1 MLRFKIF
8 GLVIFLFNYLNAQI
22 SHPTLKDFNLKGKV
36 YQCIQQSEYGSETYE
51 FDLEGR
57 LLRLSTL
64 LDQNRREEIRFIY
77 KNDTL
82 DQKWIEVYQD
92 NSLLKDMSY
101 VFHFDYRENKV
112 IEWTIRL
119 DEESVSKTTY
129 SYDDRSRLLNR
140 LLSDGIEEER
150 YDYQYIE
157 TKDSTVTRIFK
168 DNELVERKWIKKA
181 ASDLKEQS
189 ITEEW
194 SQGILLRKNSVEKN
208 QDAQIIKEE
217 LIDYVIQ
224 SDTITTNSQ
233 KQLAYAYDE
242 NGNINSIVTSNG
254 LISKRQNYI
263 YQYDNHTPSN
273 WVKRIEIPS
282 NKYINRIIT
291 YHTEP

>member
-8 GLVIFLFNYLNAQI
+8 GLVIFLFNYLSAQI

-101 VFHFDYRENKV
+101 VSHFDYRENKV

-168 DNELVERKWIKKA
+168 DNELVERKWIKKM

-194 SQGILLRKNSVEKN
+194 SQGILLRKNSIEKN

-233 KQLAYAYDE
+233 KQLAYAYDQ

>member
-8 GLVIFLFNYLNAQI
+8 GLVIFLFNHLNAQI

-101 VFHFDYRENKV
+101 VFHFEYRENKV

-168 DNELVERKWIKKA
+168 DNELVARKWIKKT

-194 SQGILLRKNSVEKN
+194 SQGILLRKNSIEKN

-224 SDTITTNSQ
+224 SDTITINSQ
-233 KQLAYAYDE
+233 KQLAYAYDK

>member
-8 GLVIFLFNYLNAQI
+8 GLVIFLFNWLNAQI
-22 SHPTLKDFNLKGKV
+22 NHPTLKDFDLKGRV
-36 YQCIQQSEYGSETYE
+36 YQCVQQSEYGSETYE
-51 FDLEGR
+51 FDKEGR

-64 LDQNRREEIRFIY
+64 LDQNRREEIRFLY

-92 NSLLKDMSY
+92 NSLIKDMSY

-112 IEWTIRL
+112 IEWIIRL

-129 SYDDRSRLLNR
+129 SYDNRSRLLNR

-150 YDYQYIE
+150 YDYQYVE
-157 TKDSTVTRIFK
+157 TRDSTVTRIFK
-168 DNELVERKWIKKA
+168 NNELVERSWIKKM
-181 ASDLKEQS
+181 ASDHKEQS

-194 SQGILLRKNSVEKN
+194 SQGILLRKSAIEKN
-208 QDAQIIKEE
+208 QYAQIIKEE

-224 SDTITTNSQ
+224 SDTITTTSQ

-291 YHTEP
+291 YHKEP

>member
-8 GLVIFLFNYLNAQI
+8 GLVIFLFNYLSAQI

-64 LDQNRREEIRFIY
+64 LDQNRREEILFIY

-194 SQGILLRKNSVEKN
+194 SQGILLRKNSIEKN
-208 QDAQIIKEE
+208 QVAQIIKEE

-224 SDTITTNSQ
+224 NDTITTNSQ

>member
-8 GLVIFLFNYLNAQI
+8 SLVIFLFNCLSAQI
-22 SHPTLKDFNLKGKV
+22 NHPTLKDFNLKGRV
-36 YQCIQQSEYGSETYE
+36 YQCTQQSEYGSETYE
-51 FDLEGR
+51 FDKKGR

-64 LDQNRREEIRFIY
+64 LDQNRREEIRFVY

-92 NSLLKDMSY
+92 NSLIKDMSY

-150 YDYQYIE
+150 YDYQYVE
-157 TKDSTVTRIFK
+157 TRDSTVTRIFK
-168 DNELVERKWIKKA
+168 NNKLVERTWIRKM

-194 SQGILLRKNSVEKN
+194 SRGILLRKNSIEKN
-208 QDAQIIKEE
+208 QNAQIIKEE
-217 LIDYVIQ
+217 LTDYVIQ
-224 SDTITTNSQ
+224 SDSITTTSK
-233 KQLAYAYDE
+233 KQLTYAYDE

>member
-8 GLVIFLFNYLNAQI
+8 GLVIFLFNWLNAQI
-22 SHPTLKDFNLKGKV
+22 NHPTLKDFDLKGRV
-36 YQCIQQSEYGSETYE
+36 YQCVQQSEYGSETYE
-51 FDLEGR
+51 FDKEGR

-64 LDQNRREEIRFIY
+64 LDQNRREEIRFLY

-92 NSLLKDMSY
+92 NSLIKDMSY

-129 SYDDRSRLLNR
+129 SYDNRSRLLNR

-150 YDYQYIE
+150 YDYQYVE
-157 TKDSTVTRIFK
+157 TRDSTVTRIFK
-168 DNELVERKWIKKA
+168 NNELVERSWIKKI

-194 SQGILLRKNSVEKN
+194 SQGILLSKSAIEKN
-208 QDAQIIKEE
+208 QNAQIIKEE

-224 SDTITTNSQ
+224 SDTITTTSQ

-254 LISKRQNYI
+254 IISKRQNYI

>member
-8 GLVIFLFNYLNAQI
+8 GLVIFLFNCISAQI
-22 SHPTLKDFNLKGKV
+22 NHPTVNDFNLKGRV
-36 YQCIQQSEYGSETYE
+36 YKCIQQSEYGSETYE
-51 FDLEGR
+51 FDKEGR

-64 LDQNRREEIRFIY
+64 LDQNRREEVRFIY
-77 KNDTL
+77 QNDTL

-92 NSLLKDMSY
+92 NSLKKDMSY
-101 VFHFDYRENKV
+101 VFHFDYRENTV

-140 LLSDGIEEER
+140 LLSDGMEEER
-150 YDYQYIE
+150 YDYQYVE

-168 DNELVERKWIKKA
+168 NNELVKRKWIKNMV
-181 ASDLKEQS
+181 SGSKEQS
-189 ITEEW
+189 VVEEW
-194 SQGILLRKNSVEKN
+194 SKGILLRKNAIEKN
-208 QDAQIIKEE
+208 QNAQTIKEE
-217 LIDYVIQ
+217 LVDYVIQ
-224 SDTITTNSQ
+224 SDTITTSSH

-254 LISKRQNYI
+254 LVSKRQNYI

-291 YHTEP
+291 YYTEP

>member
-8 GLVIFLFNYLNAQI
+8 GLVIFLFNCISAQI
-22 SHPTLKDFNLKGKV
+22 NHPTVNDFNLKGRV
-36 YQCIQQSEYGSETYE
+36 YKCIQQSEYGSETYE
-51 FDLEGR
+51 FDKEGR

-64 LDQNRREEIRFIY
+64 LDQNRREEVRFIY
-77 KNDTL
+77 QNDTL

-92 NSLLKDMSY
+92 NSLKKDMSY
-101 VFHFDYRENKV
+101 VFHFDYRENTV

-129 SYDDRSRLLNR
+129 NYDDRSRLLNR
-140 LLSDGIEEER
+140 LLSDGMEEER
-150 YDYQYIE
+150 YDYQYVE

-168 DNELVERKWIKKA
+168 NNELVERTWIKNM

-189 ITEEW
+189 VVEEW
-194 SQGILLRKNSVEKN
+194 SKGILLRKNAIEKN
-208 QDAQIIKEE
+208 QNAQTIKEE
-217 LIDYVIQ
+217 LVDYVIQ
-224 SDTITTNSQ
+224 SDTITTSSH

-254 LISKRQNYI
+254 LVSKRQNYI

-291 YHTEP
+291 YYTEP

>member
-8 GLVIFLFNYLNAQI
+8 GLVIFLFNWLNAQI
-22 SHPTLKDFNLKGKV
+22 NHPTLKDFDLKGRV
-36 YQCIQQSEYGSETYE
+36 YQCVQQSEYGSETYE
-51 FDLEGR
+51 FDKEGR

-64 LDQNRREEIRFIY
+64 LDQNRREEIRFLY

-92 NSLLKDMSY
+92 NSLIKDMSY

-112 IEWTIRL
+112 IEWIIRL

-129 SYDDRSRLLNR
+129 SYDNRSRLLNR
-140 LLSDGIEEER
+140 LLSGGIEEER
-150 YDYQYIE
+150 YDYQYVE
-157 TKDSTVTRIFK
+157 TRDSTVTRIFK
-168 DNELVERKWIKKA
+168 NNEMVERSWIKKM

-194 SQGILLRKNSVEKN
+194 SQGILLSKSAIEKN
-208 QDAQIIKEE
+208 QYAQIIKEE

-224 SDTITTNSQ
+224 SDTITTTSQ

>member
-8 GLVIFLFNYLNAQI
+8 GLVIFLFNHLNAQI

-168 DNELVERKWIKKA
+168 DNELVERKWIKKM

-194 SQGILLRKNSVEKN
+194 SQGILLRKNSIEKN

-233 KQLAYAYDE
+233 KQLAYAYDQ

>member
-8 GLVIFLFNYLNAQI
+8 GLVIFLFNYLSAQI

-129 SYDDRSRLLNR
+129 SYDGRSRLLNR

-168 DNELVERKWIKKA
+168 DNELVERKWIKKT

>member
-8 GLVIFLFNYLNAQI
+8 GLIIFLFNCLNAQI
-22 SHPTLKDFNLKGKV
+22 NHPTLKDFDLKGRV

-51 FDLEGR
+51 FDKEGR
-57 LLRLSTL
+57 LHRLSTL

-92 NSLLKDMSY
+92 NSLIKDMSY

-140 LLSDGIEEER
+140 SLSDGIEEER
-150 YDYQYIE
+150 YDYQYVE
-157 TKDSTVTRIFK
+157 TRDSTVTRIFK
-168 DNELVERKWIKKA
+168 DNELVERRWIKKA
-181 ASDLKEQS
+181 SSDLKEQS

-194 SQGILLRKNSVEKN
+194 SQGTLLRKNSIEKN
-208 QDAQIIKEE
+208 QSTQIIKEE

-224 SDTITTNSQ
+224 SDTITTTSQ
-233 KQLAYAYDE
+233 KQLVYAYDE
-242 NGNINSIVTSNG
+242 NGNINSIVNSNG
-254 LISKRQNYI
+254 LVSKRQNYI

>member
-1 MLRFKIF
+1 MLRFIIF
-8 GLVIFLFNYLNAQI
+8 GLFVFLFNCVSAQI
-22 SHPTLKDFNLKGKV
+22 NHPTVKDFNLKGSV

-51 FDLEGR
+51 FDKEGR

-92 NSLLKDMSY
+92 NTLLKDMSY

-129 SYDDRSRLLNR
+129 YYDDRSRLLNR
-140 LLSDGIEEER
+140 LLSNGIEEER
-150 YDYQYIE
+150 YDYQYVE
-157 TKDSTVTRIFK
+157 TSDSTVTRIFK
-168 DNELVERKWIKKA
+168 NNQLVERRWIKKM
-181 ASDLKEQS
+181 ASNTKEQS

-194 SQGILLRKNSVEKN
+194 SQGILLRKNLIERN
-208 QDAQIIKEE
+208 QNAEISKEE
-217 LIDYVIQ
+217 FIDYVIQ
-224 SDTITTNSQ
+224 SDTITSTSQ
-233 KQLAYAYDE
+233 KQLIYAYDE
-242 NGNINSIVTSNG
+242 NVNISSIVTSND

-263 YQYDNHTPSN
+263 YQYDNHTPPN

-291 YHTEP
+291 YHTKP

>member
-8 GLVIFLFNYLNAQI
+8 GLVIFLFNCLNAQI
-22 SHPTLKDFNLKGKV
+22 NHPTLKDFDLKGRV

-51 FDLEGR
+51 FDKEGR

-92 NSLLKDMSY
+92 NSLIKDMSY

-129 SYDDRSRLLNR
+129 SYDDRSRLLNQ
-140 LLSDGIEEER
+140 LLSDGTEEER
-150 YDYQYIE
+150 YDYQYVE
-157 TKDSTVTRIFK
+157 TRDSTVTRIFK
-168 DNELVERKWIKKA
+168 NNELVERSWIKKM

-194 SQGILLRKNSVEKN
+194 SQGILLRKSAIEKN
-208 QDAQIIKEE
+208 QNAQTIKEE

-224 SDTITTNSQ
+224 SDTITTTSQ
-233 KQLAYAYDE
+233 KQLVYAYDE
-242 NGNINSIVTSNG
+242 NGNINSIITSNG

-282 NKYINRIIT
+282 NKYINRIIN

>member
-8 GLVIFLFNYLNAQI
+8 GLVIFLFNCISAQVN
-22 SHPTLKDFNLKGKV
+22 HPTLKDFNLKGRVDK
-36 YQCIQQSEYGSETYE
+36 CIQQSEYGSETYE
-51 FDLEGR
+51 FDKEGR
-57 LLRLSTL
+57 LLRLSSL
-64 LDQNRREEIRFIY
+64 LDQNKREEIRFIY
-77 KNDTL
+77 KNDKL

-92 NSLLKDMSY
+92 NSLEKDMSY
-101 VFHFDYRENKV
+101 VFHFDYKENKV

-129 SYDDRSRLLNR
+129 YYDDQLKLLNR

-150 YDYQYIE
+150 YDYQYLE
-157 TKDSTVTRIFK
+157 TRDSTVTRTFK
-168 DNELVERKWIKKA
+168 NNELVERTWIKKMT
-181 ASDLKEQS
+181 SDSIEQS
-189 ITEEW
+189 FTEEW
-194 SQGILLRKNSVEKN
+194 SQGILLRKNSIEKN
-208 QDAQIIKEE
+208 QNAQIIKEE
-217 LIDYVIQ
+217 LIDYIIQ
-224 SDTITTNSQ
+224 SDTITSTSQ
-233 KQLAYAYDE
+233 RQLTYAYDE
-242 NGNINSIVTSNG
+242 NGNINNIVTSNG

>member
-8 GLVIFLFNYLNAQI
+8 GLVILLFNYLSAQI

-194 SQGILLRKNSVEKN
+194 SQGILLRKNSIEKN

-224 SDTITTNSQ
+224 SDTITTNLQ
-233 KQLAYAYDE
+233 KQFAYAYDE

>member
-8 GLVIFLFNYLNAQI
+8 GLVIFLFNCLSAQI
-22 SHPTLKDFNLKGKV
+22 NHPTLKDFDLKGRV

-51 FDLEGR
+51 FDKEGR

-92 NSLLKDMSY
+92 NSLLKHLSY
-101 VFHFDYRENKV
+101 VFHFDYGENKV

-150 YDYQYIE
+150 YDYQYVE
-157 TKDSTVTRIFK
+157 TRDSTVTRIFK
-168 DNELVERKWIKKA
+168 NNELVERTWIKKM

-194 SQGILLRKNSVEKN
+194 SQGILLRRNAIEKN
-208 QDAQIIKEE
+208 QNAQIIKEE
-217 LIDYVIQ
+217 LIDYLIQ
-224 SDTITTNSQ
+224 SDTIITTSQ
-233 KQLAYAYDE
+233 KLLAYAYDE
-242 NGNINSIVTSNG
+242 NGNISRIVASNG
-254 LISKRQNYI
+254 LTSKRQNYI

-273 WVKRIEIPS
+273 WVKRIETPS

>member
-8 GLVIFLFNYLNAQI
+8 GLVIFLFNYLSAQI

-168 DNELVERKWIKKA
+168 DNELVERSWIKKT

-194 SQGILLRKNSVEKN
+194 SQGILLRKNSIDKN

-273 WVKRIEIPS
+273 WVKKIEIPS

-291 YHTEP
+291 YHKEP

>member
-8 GLVIFLFNYLNAQI
+8 GLVILFFNCISAQI
-22 SHPTLKDFNLKGKV
+22 NHPTLKDFNLKGTV

-51 FDLEGR
+51 FDKAGR

-92 NSLLKDMSY
+92 NSLKKDMSY

-129 SYDDRSRLLNR
+129 YYDDQSRLLNR

-150 YDYQYIE
+150 YDYQYLE
-157 TKDSTVTRIFK
+157 TRDSTVTRTFK
-168 DNELVERKWIKKA
+168 NNELVERSWIREM
-181 ASDLKEQS
+181 ASGSKEQFV
-189 ITEEW
+189 TEEW
-194 SQGILLRKNSVEKN
+194 SQGKLLRKNSIEKN
-208 QDAQIIKEE
+208 QNAQIMKEE
-217 LIDYVIQ
+217 LVDYVIQ
-224 SDTITTNSQ
+224 SDTITTTSQ
-233 KQLAYAYDE
+233 RQLTYAYDE
-242 NGNINSIVTSNG
+242 KGNINSIVTSNG

-273 WVKRIEIPS
+273 WVKRIELPS

>member
-8 GLVIFLFNYLNAQI
+8 GLVIFLFNCLSAQI
-22 SHPTLKDFNLKGKV
+22 NHPTLKDFDLKGRV

-51 FDLEGR
+51 FDKEGR

-82 DQKWIEVYQD
+82 AQKWIEVYQD
-92 NSLLKDMSY
+92 NSLLKHLSY
-101 VFHFDYRENKV
+101 VFHFDYGENKV

-119 DEESVSKTTY
+119 DEESVAKTTY

-150 YDYQYIE
+150 YDYQYVE
-157 TKDSTVTRIFK
+157 TRDSTVTRIFK
-168 DNELVERKWIKKA
+168 NNELVERTWIKKM

-194 SQGILLRKNSVEKN
+194 SQGILLRRNAIEKN
-208 QDAQIIKEE
+208 QNAQIIKEE
-217 LIDYVIQ
+217 LIDYLIQ
-224 SDTITTNSQ
+224 SDTIITTSQ
-233 KQLAYAYDE
+233 KLLAYAYDE
-242 NGNINSIVTSNG
+242 NGNISRIVASNG
-254 LISKRQNYI
+254 LTSKRQNYI

-273 WVKRIEIPS
+273 WVKRIETPS

>member
-8 GLVIFLFNYLNAQI
+8 GLVIFLFNCLNAQI
-22 SHPTLKDFNLKGKV
+22 NPPTLKDFDLKGRV

-51 FDLEGR
+51 FDKEGR
-57 LLRLSTL
+57 LHRLSTL

-77 KNDTL
+77 KNDRL

-129 SYDDRSRLLNR
+129 SYDDRSRLINR

-150 YDYQYIE
+150 YDYQYVE

-168 DNELVERKWIKKA
+168 NNELIERTWIKKM
-181 ASDLKEQS
+181 ASDLKEQF

-194 SQGILLRKNSVEKN
+194 SQGILLDRKSV
-208 QDAQIIKEE
+208 
-217 LIDYVIQ
+217 V
-224 SDTITTNSQ
+224 
-233 KQLAYAYDE
+233 
-242 NGNINSIVTSNG
+242 
-254 LISKRQNYI
+254 
-263 YQYDNHTPSN
+263 
-273 WVKRIEIPS
+273 
-282 NKYINRIIT
+282 
-291 YHTEP
+291 

>member
-8 GLVIFLFNYLNAQI
+8 GLVIFLFNCLNAQI
-22 SHPTLKDFNLKGKV
+22 NHPTLKDFDLKGRV
-36 YQCIQQSEYGSETYE
+36 YQCVQQSEYGSETYE
-51 FDLEGR
+51 FDKEGR

-64 LDQNRREEIRFIY
+64 LDQNRREEIRFLY

-92 NSLLKDMSY
+92 NSLIKDMSY
-101 VFHFDYRENKV
+101 VSHFDYRENKV

-129 SYDDRSRLLNR
+129 SYDNRSRLLNR

-150 YDYQYIE
+150 YDYQYVE
-157 TKDSTVTRIFK
+157 TRDSTVTRIFK
-168 DNELVERKWIKKA
+168 NNELVERSWIKKM

-194 SQGILLRKNSVEKN
+194 SQGILLSKSAIEKN
-208 QDAQIIKEE
+208 QYAQIIKEE

-224 SDTITTNSQ
+224 SDTITTTSQ

>member
-8 GLVIFLFNYLNAQI
+8 GLVIFLFNCLNAQI
-22 SHPTLKDFNLKGKV
+22 NHPTLKDFDLKGRV

-51 FDLEGR
+51 FDKEGR

-92 NSLLKDMSY
+92 NSLIKDMSY

-129 SYDDRSRLLNR
+129 SYDDRSRLLNQ
-140 LLSDGIEEER
+140 LLSDGTEEER
-150 YDYQYIE
+150 YDYQYVE
-157 TKDSTVTRIFK
+157 TRDSTVTRIFK
-168 DNELVERKWIKKA
+168 NNELVERSWIKKM

-194 SQGILLRKNSVEKN
+194 SQGILLSKSAIEKN
-208 QDAQIIKEE
+208 QYAQIIKEE

-224 SDTITTNSQ
+224 SDTITTTSQ

>member
-8 GLVIFLFNYLNAQI
+8 GLVIFLFNCISAQI
-22 SHPTLKDFNLKGKV
+22 NHPTVNDFNLKGRV
-36 YQCIQQSEYGSETYE
+36 YKCIQQSEYGSETYE
-51 FDLEGR
+51 FDKEGR

-77 KNDTL
+77 QNDTL

-92 NSLLKDMSY
+92 NSLKKDISY
-101 VFHFDYRENKV
+101 VFHFDYRENTV

-129 SYDDRSRLLNR
+129 NYDDRSRLLNR
-140 LLSDGIEEER
+140 LLSDGMEEER
-150 YDYQYIE
+150 YDYQYVE

-168 DNELVERKWIKKA
+168 NNELVERIWIKNM

-189 ITEEW
+189 VVEEW
-194 SQGILLRKNSVEKN
+194 SKGILLRKNAIEKN
-208 QDAQIIKEE
+208 QNAQTIKEE
-217 LIDYVIQ
+217 LVDYVIQ
-224 SDTITTNSQ
+224 SDTITTSSH

-254 LISKRQNYI
+254 LVSKRQNYI

-291 YHTEP
+291 YYTEP

>member
-8 GLVIFLFNYLNAQI
+8 GLVIFIFNYLSAQI

-64 LDQNRREEIRFIY
+64 LDHNRREEIRFIY

-194 SQGILLRKNSVEKN
+194 SQGILLRKNSIEKN

-224 SDTITTNSQ
+224 SDTINTNSQ

>member
-8 GLVIFLFNYLNAQI
+8 GLVIFLFNCLNAQI
-22 SHPTLKDFNLKGKV
+22 NHPTLKDFDLKGRV

-51 FDLEGR
+51 FDKEGR

-92 NSLLKDMSY
+92 NSLIKDMSY

-129 SYDDRSRLLNR
+129 SYDNRSRLLNQ
-140 LLSDGIEEER
+140 LLSDGTEEER
-150 YDYQYIE
+150 YDYQYVE
-157 TKDSTVTRIFK
+157 TRDSTVTRIFK
-168 DNELVERKWIKKA
+168 NNELVERSWIKKM

-194 SQGILLRKNSVEKN
+194 SQGILLRKSAIEKN
-208 QDAQIIKEE
+208 QNAQTIKEE

-224 SDTITTNSQ
+224 SDTITTTSQ
-233 KQLAYAYDE
+233 KQLVYAYDE
-242 NGNINSIVTSNG
+242 NGNINSIITSNG

-282 NKYINRIIT
+282 NKYINRIIN

>member
-8 GLVIFLFNYLNAQI
+8 GLVIFLFNYLSAQI
-22 SHPTLKDFNLKGKV
+22 SHPTIKDFNLKGKV

-273 WVKRIEIPS
+273 WVKKIEIPS

-291 YHTEP
+291 YHKEP

>member
-8 GLVIFLFNYLNAQI
+8 GFVLFLFNCISAQI
-22 SHPTLKDFNLKGKV
+22 NHPTLNDFNLKGKV
-36 YQCIQQSEYGSETYE
+36 YKCIQQSEYGSETYE
-51 FDLEGR
+51 FDKEGR

-64 LDQNRREEIRFIY
+64 LDQNTREEIRFIY

-82 DQKWIEVYQD
+82 DQKWIELYQN
-92 NSLLKDMSY
+92 NSLKKDMSY

-119 DEESVSKTTY
+119 DEESVSKTIY
-129 SYDDRSRLLNR
+129 HYDDQSRLLNR

-150 YDYQYIE
+150 YDYQYVE
-157 TKDSTVTRIFK
+157 TRDSTVTRIFK
-168 DNELVERKWIKKA
+168 NNELVERTWIKKM

-194 SQGILLRKNSVEKN
+194 SQGILLRKNAIEKN
-208 QDAQIIKEE
+208 QNAQVIKEE
-217 LIDYVIQ
+217 LTDYVLQ
-224 SDTITTNSQ
+224 SDTIITTLQ
-233 KQLAYAYDE
+233 KQLTYAYDE
-242 NGNINSIVTSNG
+242 NGNISSIVTSNG
-254 LISKRQNYI
+254 LITKRQNYI

>member
-8 GLVIFLFNYLNAQI
+8 GLVIFLFNWLNAQI
-22 SHPTLKDFNLKGKV
+22 NHPTLKDFDLKGRV
-36 YQCIQQSEYGSETYE
+36 YQCVQQSEYGSETYE
-51 FDLEGR
+51 FDKEGR

-64 LDQNRREEIRFIY
+64 LDQNRREEIRFLY

-92 NSLLKDMSY
+92 NSLIKDMSY

-112 IEWTIRL
+112 IEWIIRL

-129 SYDDRSRLLNR
+129 SYDNRSRLLNR
-140 LLSDGIEEER
+140 LLSGGIEEER
-150 YDYQYIE
+150 YDYQYVE
-157 TKDSTVTRIFK
+157 TRDSTVTRIFK
-168 DNELVERKWIKKA
+168 NNELVERSWIKKM

-194 SQGILLRKNSVEKN
+194 SQGILLSKSAIEKN
-208 QDAQIIKEE
+208 QYAQIIKEE

-224 SDTITTNSQ
+224 SDTITTTSQ

>member
-8 GLVIFLFNYLNAQI
+8 GLVIFLFNYLSAQI

-168 DNELVERKWIKKA
+168 DNELVERKWIKKM

-194 SQGILLRKNSVEKN
+194 SQGILLRKNSIEKN

-224 SDTITTNSQ
+224 SDTITINSQ
-233 KQLAYAYDE
+233 KQLAYAYDK

>member
-1 MLRFKIF
+1 MLRFNIF
-8 GLVIFLFNYLNAQI
+8 GFVLFLCNCISAQI
-22 SHPTLKDFNLKGKV
+22 NPPTLKDFDLKGRV
-36 YQCIQQSEYGSETYE
+36 YKCIQQSEYGSETYE
-51 FDLEGR
+51 FDKEGR

-129 SYDDRSRLLNR
+129 SYDNRSRLLNR
-140 LLSDGIEEER
+140 LLSDAMEEER

-157 TKDSTVTRIFK
+157 TRDSTVTRIFK
-168 DNELVERKWIKKA
+168 DNELVERRWIKKT

-194 SQGILLRKNSVEKN
+194 SQGTLLRKNSIEKN
-208 QDAQIIKEE
+208 QSTQIIKEE

-224 SDTITTNSQ
+224 SDTITTTSQ

-254 LISKRQNYI
+254 LTSKRQNYI

>member
-8 GLVIFLFNYLNAQI
+8 GLVIFLFNWLNAQI
-22 SHPTLKDFNLKGKV
+22 NHPTLKDFDLKGRV
-36 YQCIQQSEYGSETYE
+36 YQCVQQSEYGSETYE
-51 FDLEGR
+51 FDKEGR

-64 LDQNRREEIRFIY
+64 LDQNRREEIRFLY

-92 NSLLKDMSY
+92 NSLIKDMSY

-112 IEWTIRL
+112 IEWIIRL

-129 SYDDRSRLLNR
+129 SYDNRSRLLNR

-150 YDYQYIE
+150 YDYQYVE
-157 TKDSTVTRIFK
+157 TRDSTVTRIFK
-168 DNELVERKWIKKA
+168 NNEMVERSWIKKM

-194 SQGILLRKNSVEKN
+194 SQGILLSKSAIEKN
-208 QDAQIIKEE
+208 QYAQIIKEE

-224 SDTITTNSQ
+224 SDTITTTSQ

-254 LISKRQNYI
+254 IISKRQNYI

>member
-8 GLVIFLFNYLNAQI
+8 GLVIFLFNCLNAQI
-22 SHPTLKDFNLKGKV
+22 NHPTLKDFDLKGRV

-51 FDLEGR
+51 FDKEGR
-57 LLRLSTL
+57 LIRLSTL
-64 LDQNRREEIRFIY
+64 LDQNRREEIRFLY

-92 NSLLKDMSY
+92 NSLIKDMSY

-129 SYDDRSRLLNR
+129 SYDNRSRLLNR

-150 YDYQYIE
+150 YDYQYVE
-157 TKDSTVTRIFK
+157 TRDSTVTRIFK
-168 DNELVERKWIKKA
+168 NNELVERSWIKKM

-194 SQGILLRKNSVEKN
+194 SQGILLSKSTIEKN
-208 QDAQIIKEE
+208 QYAQIIKEE

-224 SDTITTNSQ
+224 SDTITTTSQ

-263 YQYDNHTPSN
+263 YQYDNHTQSN

>member
-8 GLVIFLFNYLNAQI
+8 GLVIFLFNCLHAQI
-22 SHPTLKDFNLKGKV
+22 NHPTLKDFDLKGRV

-51 FDLEGR
+51 FDKEGR
-57 LLRLSTL
+57 LLRLSTQ
-64 LDQNRREEIRFIY
+64 LDQNRREEIRFLY

-92 NSLLKDMSY
+92 NSLIKDMSY

-119 DEESVSKTTY
+119 DEESVSKIIY
-129 SYDDRSRLLNR
+129 SYDNRSRLLNR

-150 YDYQYIE
+150 YDYQYVE
-157 TKDSTVTRIFK
+157 TRDSTVTRIFK
-168 DNELVERKWIKKA
+168 NNELVERSWIKKI

-194 SQGILLRKNSVEKN
+194 SQGILLSKSAIEKN
-208 QDAQIIKEE
+208 QNAQIIKEE

-224 SDTITTNSQ
+224 SDTITTTSQ

-273 WVKRIEIPS
+273 WVKRIELPS

>member
-8 GLVIFLFNYLNAQI
+8 GLVIFLFNYLSAQI

-119 DEESVSKTTY
+119 DEERVSKTTY

-140 LLSDGIEEER
+140 LLSDGIDEER

-168 DNELVERKWIKKA
+168 DNELVERKWIKKT

-194 SQGILLRKNSVEKN
+194 SQGILLRKNSIEKN

-217 LIDYVIQ
+217 FIDYVIQ
-224 SDTITTNSQ
+224 SDTITTNSH

>member
-8 GLVIFLFNYLNAQI
+8 GLVIFLFNYLSAQI
-22 SHPTLKDFNLKGKV
+22 SHPMLKDFNLKGKV

-168 DNELVERKWIKKA
+168 DNELVERKWIKKM

-194 SQGILLRKNSVEKN
+194 SQGILLRKNSIEKN

-233 KQLAYAYDE
+233 KQLAYAYDQ

-282 NKYINRIIT
+282 KKYINRIIT
-291 YHTEP
+291 YHKEL

>member
-8 GLVIFLFNYLNAQI
+8 GLVILFFNCISAQI
-22 SHPTLKDFNLKGKV
+22 NHPTLKDFNLKGTV

-168 DNELVERKWIKKA
+168 DNELVERSWIKKT

-194 SQGILLRKNSVEKN
+194 SQGILLRKNSIDKN

>member
-8 GLVIFLFNYLNAQI
+8 GLVIFLFNWLNAQI
-22 SHPTLKDFNLKGKV
+22 NHPTLKDFDLKGRV
-36 YQCIQQSEYGSETYE
+36 YQCVQQSEYGSETYE
-51 FDLEGR
+51 FDKEGR

-64 LDQNRREEIRFIY
+64 LDQNRREEIRFLY

-92 NSLLKDMSY
+92 NSLIKDMSY

-112 IEWTIRL
+112 IEWIIRL

-129 SYDDRSRLLNR
+129 SYDNRSRLLNR

-150 YDYQYIE
+150 YDYQYVE
-157 TKDSTVTRIFK
+157 TRDSTVTRIFK
-168 DNELVERKWIKKA
+168 NNELVERSWIKKM

-194 SQGILLRKNSVEKN
+194 SQGILLSKSAIEKN
-208 QDAQIIKEE
+208 QYAQIIKEE

-224 SDTITTNSQ
+224 SDTITTTSQ